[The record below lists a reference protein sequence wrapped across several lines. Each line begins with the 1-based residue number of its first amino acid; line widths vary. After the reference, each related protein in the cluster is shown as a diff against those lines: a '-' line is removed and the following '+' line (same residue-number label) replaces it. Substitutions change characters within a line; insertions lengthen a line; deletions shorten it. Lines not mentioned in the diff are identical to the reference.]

1 MVEPDDEVENVPEDD
16 NSKYYY
22 DENDESHWKNN
33 CRPDI
38 GAAIPESQREV
49 LAERYGPNWA
59 NIMAGLG
66 DQ

>member
-1 MVEPDDEVENVPEDD
+1 MTEPDDEVENVPEDD
-16 NSKYYY
+16 NSKFSYN
-22 DENDESHWKNN
+22 ENDRTKWKNN

-38 GAAIPESQREV
+38 GAAVPEEQRER
-49 LAERYGPNWA
+49 LAQAYGPNWA